1 MLQGLADSAALF
13 VRNALV
19 LDLPELLALS
29 SAALKKMPIPDN
41 LMGWVSFVLSPLLKA
56 VRSFPSPPARLDIV
70 CTLDRASLAVT
81 SDQALS
87 FARSSLITC
96 LKFVEKTTR
105 ATWESMGG

>member
-41 LMGWVSFVLSPLLKA
+41 LMGWVSDFVLSPLLNP
-56 VRSFPSPPARLDIV
+56 VRSFIPSP
-70 CTLDRASLAVT
+70 
-81 SDQALS
+81 
-87 FARSSLITC
+87 
-96 LKFVEKTTR
+96 TR
-105 ATWESMGG
+105 PLGHRVHA